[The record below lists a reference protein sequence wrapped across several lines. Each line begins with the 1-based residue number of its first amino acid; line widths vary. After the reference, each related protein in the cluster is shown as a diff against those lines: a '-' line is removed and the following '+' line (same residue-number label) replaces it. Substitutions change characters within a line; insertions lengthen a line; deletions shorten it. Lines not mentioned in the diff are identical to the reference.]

1 MARMKG
7 NDTERLEYLEG
18 LLGCL
23 GNARVYLRL
32 VRERVQVA
40 VQADAAG
47 MILGPAL
54 EDLGNAERLILRAQD
69 QISETVPVGRGPYQ
83 KKQ

>member
-1 MARMKG
+1 MARMKSK
-7 NDTERLEYLEG
+7 EESRLEYLEG

-40 VQADAAG
+40 ARVDTAD
-47 MILGPAL
+47 MLLGPAL
-54 EDLGNAERLILRAQD
+54 DDLGNAERLIVRVQE
-69 QISETVPVGRGPYQ
+69 QIGDTVPVGRGPWS
-83 KKQ
+83 K